1 VNTEA
6 YEELV
11 HALLARA
18 LRRALEHERLVPGD
32 IKGASVSTEDL
43 ASAAVRAGTIL
54 QQYYAR
60 ARSQAGRFID
70 L

>member
-1 VNTEA
+1 VNTEV

-18 LRRALEHERLVPGD
+18 LRRALEPEQLVPAD
-32 IKGASVSTEDL
+32 IKAASVSSEDL
-43 ASAAVRAGTIL
+43 ASAAVRAATIL
-54 QQYYAR
+54 QQYYAKAR
-60 ARSQAGRFID
+60 AQAGRFSD